1 MPGSPDRVLF
11 GAAYYFEYG
20 PADRLDVDLDLM
32 RDAHVSVIRVGESVW
47 STWEPDDG
55 IFDLDWLQPVLD
67 GAHARG
73 ISVILGTP
81 TYAIPMWLARRY
93 PEIAAERATGER
105 IGWGARQEVD
115 FTHAAFRFHAE
126 RVVRAIVGRH
136 AAPPCGHRVPGGQ
149 RARARALP

>member
-1 MPGSPDRVLF
+1 MLTLMNLPRNRALF
-11 GAAYYFEYG
+11 GAAYYHEYQ
-20 PADRLDVDLDLM
+20 PSPRLEADLDL
-32 RDAHVSVIRVGESVW
+32 RVEAGFSVIRVGESVW
-47 STWEPDDG
+47 TTWEPEEG
-55 IFDLDWLQPVLD
+55 RFDLDWLQPVLD

-73 ISVILGTP
+73 IQVVLGTP

-126 RVVRAIVGRH
+126 RVIRAILGRH
-136 AAPPCGHRVPGGQ
+136 AAHPAVIGFQVDNEPG
-149 RARARALP
+149 L